1 MTNLHEG
8 QTATIAATG
17 EKVRILGLDSDPSAL
32 VWVTFAADPDRDA
45 FLPRAALTA

>member
-8 QTATIAATG
+8 QIATIATTG
-17 EKVRILGLDSDPSAL
+17 EKVRILAIDPDTRCN
-32 VWVTFAADPDRDA
+32 VWVVFQNDPDRDA